1 VHPEDEKLVTL
12 ARSARARGTGSE
24 GAAVRDEIGRTYAAA
39 AVERGDLSLSAL
51 RLAVA
56 MALSS
61 GAARFEAAAVVGTEA
76 VDPADEALLGGA
88 PLHVVAP

>member
-1 VHPEDEKLVTL
+1 MDPEDQKLVTL
-12 ARSARARGTGSE
+12 ARSARARGTGAE

-39 AVERGDLSLSAL
+39 AVAKGDLSLSAL

-61 GAARFEAAAVVGTEA
+61 GASRLEAAAVVTSGE
-76 VDPADEALLGGA
+76 VADADAALLDGA
-88 PLHVVAP
+88 PLHVISQ